1 MRPSSVPGRT
11 WVSLGLVLAA
21 VTWPATAAVASTSP
35 PPTLPVSLS
44 PCGSPTPS
52 TPCQADPAQIQVD
65 LPTDNSVQAVQ
76 VSWVGDPR
84 RPSSAP
90 VPAKQQV
97 VLTTAAGPE
106 SPVAC
111 QHPTPPPSGFAAFCW
126 QWPASLDYPSGGTEW
141 LLNGTYRVTPCS
153 ASSAST
159 PCSYS
164 TEFNS
169 ALTEVAVAPSVP
181 TGMSA
186 QQSNGSVTVTWRP
199 GPEPDLVGYTI
210 SRNDQTVYTCTTDGA
225 GPGAATACA
234 NPPVFYDRPG
244 SGTWRYSVSSL
255 RFGADASAA
264 HVVASP
270 AAPTSL
276 DVPVG
281 PPSSSGG
288 GSTPGQ
294 TYYGSPSPG
303 HAIVPPLPAAG
314 TMRPAGFDG
323 FGGVAGGA
331 VPSLANAEGAGGG
344 ISGSPG
350 GMSYADDPALGG
362 PLASGTLL
370 RQQRAAHNV
379 DVAAE
384 LAIAVLA
391 LALAV
396 HAWYLRGE
404 LRAASVRVAARR
416 AASGTAT

>member
-1 MRPSSVPGRT
+1 MRSSSMPGRLAVT
-11 WVSLGLVLAA
+11 LGLVLAA
-21 VTWPATAAVASTSP
+21 VTWPATAAIASSSP
-35 PPTLPVSLS
+35 PLPVSLY
-44 PCGSPTPS
+44 PCAAPTP
-52 TPCQADPAQIQVD
+52 TAPCQSDPVQIQAD
-65 LPTDNSVQAVQ
+65 LPTDNSVHAVQ
-76 VSWVGDPR
+76 LSWVGDPR

-106 SPVAC
+106 APVTC
-111 QHPTPPPSGFAAFCW
+111 QHPTSPPSGFAAFCW
-126 QWPASLDYPSGGTEW
+126 DWPASLDYASGGTEW
-141 LLNGTYRVTPCS
+141 LLNGTYRVAACS
-153 ASSAST
+153 ATSAST
-159 PCSYS
+159 PCSFS
-164 TEFNS
+164 TEFNWVL
-169 ALTEVAVAPSVP
+169 AEVAVAPSVP
-181 TGMSA
+181 TGVSA
-186 QQSNGSVTVTWRP
+186 QQSNGSVTVTWSP

-210 SRNDQTVYTCTTDGA
+210 ARNGQTVYTCTTDGA
-225 GPGAATACA
+225 GPGAGTACA

-264 HVVASP
+264 HVLVSP
-270 AAPTSL
+270 AAPTAL
-276 DVPVG
+276 DVPVA
-281 PPSSSGG
+281 PQSSSGG
-288 GSTPGQ
+288 GSTSGQ

-303 HAIVPPLPAAG
+303 QAIIPPLPAVG

-323 FGGVAGGA
+323 FGGVAGGS
-331 VPSLANAEGAGGG
+331 VPSLANTEEAGGG
-344 ISGSPG
+344 MSGSPG
-350 GMSYADDPALGG
+350 GMAYADDPALGG

-370 RQQRAAHNV
+370 QRQQRAARNV

>member
-1 MRPSSVPGRT
+1 MSLSSVSGRR
-11 WVSLGLVLAA
+11 WVPLGLILAA
-21 VTWPATAAVASTSP
+21 LSWPATAAFASTS

-44 PCGSPTPS
+44 PCAAPTAT

-65 LPTDNSVQAVQ
+65 LPTDNSVQAVE

-106 SPVAC
+106 APVTC
-111 QHPTPPPSGFAAFCW
+111 QHPTSPPSGFAAFCW
-126 QWPASLDYPSGGTEW
+126 NWPTALDYTYGGAEW
-141 LLNGTYRVTPCS
+141 LLNGTYRVAPCS

-164 TEFNS
+164 SEFNS
-169 ALTEVAVAPSVP
+169 ALTEVAVAPSAP
-181 TGMSA
+181 TGVAA
-186 QQSNGSVTVTWRP
+186 QQSNGSVTVSWRP
-199 GPEPDLVGYTI
+199 GPEPDLVGYTV

-234 NPPVFYDRPG
+234 NPPVFHDQPG
-244 SGTWRYSVSSL
+244 SGTWHYSVSSL

-264 HVVASP
+264 HVVTSP

-276 DVPVG
+276 YVPVA
-281 PPSSSGG
+281 PPSPSGDG
-288 GSTPGQ
+288 ATTGQ
-294 TYYGSPSPG
+294 AYYGSRPAG

-331 VPSLANAEGAGGG
+331 VPSLANAEEAGGG
-344 ISGSPG
+344 MSGSPG
-350 GMSYADDPALGG
+350 SMAYADHSALGD

-379 DVAAE
+379 DIAAE

-404 LRAASVRVAARR
+404 LRAASIRVAARR